1 MDTFLRYTAGQI
13 TPELE
18 TILDFSSNK
27 GIVRA
32 AEMCNGSGDCRK
44 TEISGGT
51 MCPSYMA
58 TRNEKDSTRARANIL
73 RETITHTDK
82 ANPFDN
88 KQILEVM
95 DLCLSCKGCKSECP
109 SNVDVAKLKA
119 ESYHQYYKV
128 NGVPLRSK
136 IIGKTTKI
144 NKLFS
149 KTPWLYNGVMASP
162 IGTLIKKFSGFS
174 TERNLPK
181 LANQTFSNWFKKY
194 NQQGPFSNGE
204 VHLFNDEFLNYND
217 VHIGK
222 KAVQLLNRLGYKV
235 IVPELVE
242 SGRTYLS
249 KGLLTEAQKLAEENV
264 KRLKS
269 FADSKNQLIGI
280 EPSAILSFRDEY
292 PDLCRGELKEIAQKL
307 AKKTFLIEEFLAQE
321 VDAGNIKSSQFTT
334 STERLRMH
342 GHCFQKALSSL
353 VPLKKILSLP
363 TNYTVL
369 NIPSGCCGMAGS
381 FGYEKEHYETS
392 MKIGELV
399 LFPTI
404 RQEAEATIIS
414 ASGTSCRHQISD
426 GTGREAKHPVE
437 ILFDALV

>member
-1 MDTFLRYTAGQI
+1 MDTFLRYTPGQI
-13 TPELE
+13 TPDLE

-73 RETITHTDK
+73 RETITHSEK
-82 ANPFDN
+82 ENPFDN

-119 ESYHQYYKV
+119 EAYYQYYKV
-128 NGVPLRSK
+128 NGIPLRSK
-136 IIGKTTKI
+136 MIGNTTKV

-149 KTPWLYNGVMASP
+149 RTPWLYNGVMQSP
-162 IGTLIKKFSGFS
+162 IGGLIKEFSGFS
-174 TERNLPK
+174 KHRKLPL
-181 LANQTFSNWFKKY
+181 LANQTFSNWFKTYKQEKEY
-194 NQQGPFSNGE
+194 INGE
-204 VHLFNDEFLNYND
+204 IYLYNDEFLNYND
-217 VHIGK
+217 VAIGK
-222 KAVQLLNRLGYKV
+222 TAVLLLNRLGYKV
-235 IVPELVE
+235 NVPELVE

-249 KGLLTEAQKLAEENV
+249 KGLLEQAQKLAQENV
-264 KRLKS
+264 SRLKD
-269 FADSKNQLIGI
+269 FADSSHQLIGI

-292 PDLCRGELKEIAQKL
+292 PDLCRGELKEVAQKL

-321 VDAGNIKSSQFTT
+321 MDAGKINASQFTNET
-334 STERLRMH
+334 ARIRMH

-363 TNYTVL
+363 SNYTVL

-381 FGYEKEHYETS
+381 FGYEKEHYDIS
-392 MKIGELV
+392 MKIGELA

-404 RQEAEATIIS
+404 RKEDAATIIS

-426 GTGREAKHPVE
+426 GTGRKALHPVE
-437 ILFDALV
+437 ILFEALN